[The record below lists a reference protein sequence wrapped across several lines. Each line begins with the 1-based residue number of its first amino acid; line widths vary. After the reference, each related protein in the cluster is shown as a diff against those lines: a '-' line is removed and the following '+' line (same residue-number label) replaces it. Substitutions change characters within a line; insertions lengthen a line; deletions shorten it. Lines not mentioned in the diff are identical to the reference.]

1 MTRNESHMGFLLE
14 PVHSSTPPLVSGTV
28 RSRPLAAKVIRRLLP
43 LFRRPAMASWRFYAT
58 SLSCSRGARHD
69 ARRGGRHYT

>member
-28 RSRPLAAKVIRRLLP
+28 RSRPLAAKVIRRLL
-43 LFRRPAMASWRFYAT
+43 LFIPSASHGSAT
-58 SLSCSRGARHD
+58 ILRHEL
-69 ARRGGRHYT
+69 RL